1 MLGAL
6 VLSLSGECTVERDY
20 YAGLADDQ
28 LFEALFTAEDR
39 LPRAAVEE
47 VAFRDSLA
55 PYLGQMVMDKQSWLA
70 DLPDWWAV
78 VHATYAL
85 GLRGGEES
93 VLPLVAALRWS
104 DAFDCDWVTELLPS
118 IFGSLGPSA
127 IPWLTA
133 LVRDQAAGWSARDL
147 ALRSLASIGL
157 KHPDSAEHV
166 FKIIGERLMD
176 EGEDRLVRQ
185 LAGQVLLD
193 FRQKGYRMALL
204 KFSRED
210 WALKDLDYL
219 YPTGIDPEEVDL
231 AFKQGEPE
239 LWHYQE
245 DWMRFYDPGEIQRRH
260 KRWTRERLS
269 GTGQNRQVK
278 PPPGGGRVLPLWRHG
293 KGPFEPVEPGE
304 GGTPEGG
311 E

>member
-1 MLGAL
+1 MPGVLT
-6 VLSLSGECTVERDY
+6 LSLSGVYTVERDY

-28 LFEALFTAEDR
+28 LFEAIFTAEDR
-39 LPRAAVEE
+39 LPREAVEE

-85 GLRGGEES
+85 GLRGGEET
-93 VLPLVAALRWS
+93 VLPLVAALRWA

-118 IFGSLGPSA
+118 IFGSVGPSA

-133 LVRDQAAGWSARDL
+133 VARDQAAGWSCRDL

-157 KHPDSAEHV
+157 KHESSNEHV
-166 FKIIGERLMD
+166 FKIIGERFMD

-185 LAGQVLLD
+185 MAGQVLLD
-193 FRQKGYRMALL
+193 FRHQGYRMALL

-210 WALKDLDYL
+210 WAFKDMDYL
-219 YPTGIDPEEVDL
+219 YPACLDPEEVEL
-231 AFKQGEPE
+231 AFKQNKPE

-245 DWMRFYDPGEIQRRH
+245 DWMHFYDPGEIQRRL

-269 GTGQNRQVK
+269 GVGQNRQVK
-278 PPPGGGRVLPLWRHG
+278 PPTGGGRVLPLWRTG
-293 KGPFEPVEPGE
+293 KGPVEPVDGGSGE
-304 GGTPEGG
+304 GE